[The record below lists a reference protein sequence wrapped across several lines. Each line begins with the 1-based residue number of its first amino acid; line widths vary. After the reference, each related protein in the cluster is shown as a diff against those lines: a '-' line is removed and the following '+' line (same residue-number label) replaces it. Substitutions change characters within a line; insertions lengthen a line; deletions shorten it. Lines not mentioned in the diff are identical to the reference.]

1 MIHAAVLMLL
11 FAYPAR
17 SQTNNTE
24 IVEIDGVQINIGE
37 MADTEEAVLWKYLA
51 HHKGI
56 DSPEALRKKI
66 RNFLLE
72 KKKLPFDIQRV
83 EVAGMFAHRE
93 PDDIYEPMFNERLKL
108 SNFEAARESRGVL
121 LDTWDKIRKVKR
133 EVAEALS
140 DTNGNPSERG
150 AEVIGRLKGQRI
162 NELFAHSWGTE
173 AVYLGILNGT
183 IIPPKKLVV
192 MGVPENN
199 EEKWLM
205 LAKYTGIE
213 VHVVDFLADKAKKA
227 GSIGVLLSSGLPKDT
242 ATLEALWKSKCS
254 DRRGAYCADPAKFKR
269 TKFEYSINIQPPEVR
284 EDNIFLRELS
294 KFMSHDRLRY
304 YQYLSNR
311 NLFNQTAEQ
320 LDAPQAKIVEAK
332 SQEYLALAMKEAR
345 SMIADAKAAAKAA
358 AEADAR
364 EREQRRLQEETER
377 FRELGRRLVEAS
389 PNAPVAA
396 VPTVPSPPKIVG
408 TTSRFFYQMLPN
420 IRSFAA
426 ESCRSYGQAPIT
438 EDITR
443 ASANI
448 TFLGST
454 DDVEISRLSAG
465 LGQCELRLFLRF
477 VEVIRMGKGPYITQ
491 QWVERTTRSFIPPV
505 SPQQDRTTDSS
516 PNTPEKPRKPG
527 CSPENGVWGCP
538 VD

>member
-1 MIHAAVLMLL
+1 MIHAAALMLL

-108 SNFEAARESRGVL
+108 SNFEAARESRGIL

-133 EVAEALS
+133 EVAEAMS

-192 MGVPENN
+192 MGVP
-199 EEKWLM
+199 
-205 LAKYTGIE
+205 G
-213 VHVVDFLADKAKKA
+213 
-227 GSIGVLLSSGLPKDT
+227 
-242 ATLEALWKSKCS
+242 
-254 DRRGAYCADPAKFKR
+254 
-269 TKFEYSINIQPPEVR
+269 
-284 EDNIFLRELS
+284 
-294 KFMSHDRLRY
+294 
-304 YQYLSNR
+304 
-311 NLFNQTAEQ
+311 
-320 LDAPQAKIVEAK
+320 
-332 SQEYLALAMKEAR
+332 
-345 SMIADAKAAAKAA
+345 
-358 AEADAR
+358 
-364 EREQRRLQEETER
+364 
-377 FRELGRRLVEAS
+377 
-389 PNAPVAA
+389 
-396 VPTVPSPPKIVG
+396 
-408 TTSRFFYQMLPN
+408 
-420 IRSFAA
+420 
-426 ESCRSYGQAPIT
+426 
-438 EDITR
+438 
-443 ASANI
+443 
-448 TFLGST
+448 
-454 DDVEISRLSAG
+454 
-465 LGQCELRLFLRF
+465 
-477 VEVIRMGKGPYITQ
+477 
-491 QWVERTTRSFIPPV
+491 
-505 SPQQDRTTDSS
+505 
-516 PNTPEKPRKPG
+516 
-527 CSPENGVWGCP
+527 
-538 VD
+538 

>member
-1 MIHAAVLMLL
+1 MIHAAALILL

-17 SQTNNTE
+17 SQTNNAE

-83 EVAGMFAHRE
+83 EVAGMFAHHE

-108 SNFEAARESRGVL
+108 SNFEPARESRGIL

-133 EVAEALS
+133 EVTEAMS

-173 AVYLGILNGT
+173 AVYLGILNGS

-213 VHVVDFLADKAKKA
+213 VHVVDFLEDKAKEA

-242 ATLEALWKSKCS
+242 STLEALWKSKCS

-311 NLFNQTAEQ
+311 KLFNQTAEQ

-332 SQEYLALAMKEAR
+332 SQEYLALAMTEAR
-345 SMIADAKAAAKAA
+345 SMIAEAKAAAREA
-358 AEADAR
+358 AEA
-364 EREQRRLQEETER
+364 ERLQRPNRLWDEMNTPEGR
-377 FRELGRRLVEAS
+377 QRLAELKQVVPPPSAQIS
-389 PNAPVAA
+389 PSQAAPARA
-396 VPTVPSPPKIVG
+396 VPV
-408 TTSRFFYQMLPN
+408 TSFSTMLPN
-420 IRSFAA
+420 IRKFAA
-426 ESCRSYGQAPIT
+426 ESCRSPGQAPMT
-438 EDITR
+438 ADVTR
-443 ASANI
+443 PIENI
-448 TFLGST
+448 RFSDSV
-454 DDVEISRLSAG
+454 DDSEIERLSMG
-465 LGQCELRLFLRF
+465 LGQCELLLFRKLI
-477 VEVIRMGKGPYITQ
+477 EVIRQGSGPRITS
-491 QWVERTTRSFIPPV
+491 QWVEKTAKAYIPAPVLENRPYIPP
-505 SPQQDRTTDSS
+505 QA
-516 PNTPEKPRKPG
+516 EKPREPG

-538 VD
+538 K